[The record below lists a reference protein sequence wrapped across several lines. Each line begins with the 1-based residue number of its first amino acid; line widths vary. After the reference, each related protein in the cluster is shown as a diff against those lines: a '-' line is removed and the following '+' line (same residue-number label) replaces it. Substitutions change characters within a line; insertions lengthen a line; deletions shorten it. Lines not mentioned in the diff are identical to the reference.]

1 MKNLPWYGYLILALV
16 IAGLAYFLYFKPKNE
31 ELANLTQQRVTV
43 EQEVNNLRAKKKELD
58 SIEAELIT
66 LRKQLAELTQIIP
79 EKREQSDILRRLQQ
93 LAYDSRL
100 DISRFEQ
107 RAEVNREFYVEW
119 PINLV
124 TNGNYHNLGTFFDRL
139 SRFSRLFVVP
149 NFTIKSLNRQTDANT
164 ISATWTAQTYIFLE
178 EGKELPPPPTKKKAP
193 TPVVKKPT
201 GAKVRG

>member
-1 MKNLPWYGYLILALV
+1 MKRLPWYGFLILALI
-16 IAGLAYFLYFKPKNE
+16 IAALAHFLYFKPKNE
-31 ELANLTQQRVTV
+31 ELAALTQQRVTV
-43 EQEVNNLRAKKKELD
+43 EEEVNNLRAKKKELD
-58 SIEAELIT
+58 SIEAELVT
-66 LRKQLAELTQIIP
+66 LRRQLAELTQIIP

-107 RAEVNREFYVEW
+107 RAEVNRDFYVEW

-124 TNGNYHNLGTFFDRL
+124 TNGNFHNLGTFFDRL
-139 SRFSRLFVVP
+139 SRFSRLFLVP
-149 NFTIKSLNRQTDANT
+149 NFTLKALNRQSDTNT

-178 EGKELPPPPTKKKAP
+178 EGKELPPPPTKKKT
-193 TPVVKKPT
+193 TPAVKRPT